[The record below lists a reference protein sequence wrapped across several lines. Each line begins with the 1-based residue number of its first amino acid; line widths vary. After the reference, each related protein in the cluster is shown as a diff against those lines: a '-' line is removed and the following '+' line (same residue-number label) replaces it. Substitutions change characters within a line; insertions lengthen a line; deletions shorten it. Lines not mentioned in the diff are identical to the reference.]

1 MNTRL
6 TPAFLIVG
14 SLLTA
19 CNGGGGNS
27 GMTPAPVQFTSF
39 SAVQNGQSVPANGF
53 SQTMTIGPFATTL
66 DPVNTA
72 NSTAQF
78 TYINIGTATPVISA
92 FSFSTPTS
100 SAGFAGIPI
109 DCTSVA
115 GECSALGTNSLGKV
129 INALDSSVGW
139 NYQTFGY
146 WLVNLST
153 VPLAG
158 AMSFGS
164 PTPVSG
170 IPISGNATYAGRS
183 GGAYVDPTG
192 NVFTY
197 RGTML
202 SSVDFAARTIGFS
215 VNPTLITPV
224 STAVLPPPLSALGV
238 TGILTY
244 TSASSQFS
252 GLVTAP
258 GATGTVPIPN
268 LIGTA
273 TGQFYGPVAQEIG
286 GVLSLKVL
294 GSQETMVGGFGGKK

>member
-1 MNTRL
+1 MNNRL
-6 TPAFLIVG
+6 APAFLIVG

-19 CNGGGGNS
+19 CNGGGGNT

-78 TYINIGTATPVISA
+78 TYINIGTAAPVISA

-100 SAGFAGIPI
+100 SAGFASMPI

-115 GECSALGTNSLGKV
+115 GECSASGTNSLGKV

-153 VPLAG
+153 LTRRGRDVVWKPYSCERHSDHLERHLRRAQRRSLCRSDRKCVHISWQHVVERGLCCPNDRLLRQPYADNAG
-158 AMSFGS
+158 LDRSIAATCWRARSDRHIDLHICVQS
-164 PTPVSG
+164 ILWSG
-170 IPISGNATYAGRS
+170 HRSRCYRNYAYSNIDWNRHGTVLWPGRS
-183 GGAYVDPTG
+183 GDRRCL
-192 NVFTY
+192 FTE
-197 RGTML
+197 
-202 SSVDFAARTIGFS
+202 
-215 VNPTLITPV
+215 
-224 STAVLPPPLSALGV
+224 
-238 TGILTY
+238 
-244 TSASSQFS
+244 
-252 GLVTAP
+252 
-258 GATGTVPIPN
+258 
-268 LIGTA
+268 
-273 TGQFYGPVAQEIG
+273 GPRN
-286 GVLSLKVL
+286 
-294 GSQETMVGGFGGKK
+294 QETMVGGFGGKK

>member
-1 MNTRL
+1 MNNRL
-6 TPAFLIVG
+6 APVFLIVG

-19 CNGGGGNS
+19 CNGGGGNT

-78 TYINIGTATPVISA
+78 TYINIGTAAPVISA

-100 SAGFAGIPI
+100 SASFSSMPI
-109 DCTSVA
+109 DCTTVA
-115 GECSALGTNSLGKV
+115 GECSASGTNSLGKV

-153 VPLAG
+153 LPVAG

-164 PTPVSG
+164 PTPG
-170 IPISGNATYAGRS
+170 ERIPITSNATYAGRS
-183 GGAYVDPTG
+183 GGVYVDPTG

-197 RGTML
+197 RGSML

-215 VNPTLITPV
+215 VNPTQITPV
-224 STAVLPPPLSALGV
+224 SAAVLPPPVGALGV
-238 TGILTY
+238 TGTLTY

-258 GATGTVPIPN
+258 GATGTTPVPT

-286 GVLSLKVL
+286 GVFSLKAL
-294 GSQETMVGGFGGKK
+294 GTQETMVGGFGGKK